1 MQVVDLETIE
11 TRPVGDGLDVA
22 FPIHSATGAAA
33 TSTVWMQIEPGGL
46 VAEHT
51 DSAEELLYVV
61 RGEVEASVGD
71 ERGTLHA
78 GDLALVPAMAPHS
91 LRNIGDRD
99 ARVLGFFGGS
109 TNVATFAEPHGPQGA
124 RVFVIGG
131 PMPIGL
137 PLEEEAVV

>member
-1 MQVVDLETIE
+1 
-11 TRPVGDGLDVA
+11 
-22 FPIHSATGAAA
+22 
-33 TSTVWMQIEPGGL
+33 
-46 VAEHT
+46 
-51 DSAEELLYVV
+51 
-61 RGEVEASVGD
+61 
-71 ERGTLHA
+71 
-78 GDLALVPAMAPHS
+78 MAPHS
-91 LRNIGDRD
+91 LRNIGARD